1 MALSYHKAQTHNPYR
16 PIPFLFPLLA
26 SPDDRIGIGETMGYV
41 LRVRFASFFAGAA
54 VALAAGSYY
63 LHKDYKI
70 AHQAMSQQ
78 VFSSPFSFTFFYQSI
93 RLQPVIAPR
102 LCCGFCLNFAEYVR
116 VL

>member
-1 MALSYHKAQTHNPYR
+1 
-16 PIPFLFPLLA
+16 
-26 SPDDRIGIGETMGYV
+26 MGYV

-78 VFSSPFSFTFFYQSI
+78 MNNLYKSLDGRISS
-93 RLQPVIAPR
+93 LENLKEVEAMKPVED
-102 LCCGFCLNFAEYVR
+102 AE
-116 VL
+116 

>member
-1 MALSYHKAQTHNPYR
+1 MALSYHKAQTHKFITHIGPL
-16 PIPFLFPLLA
+16 PFLFPLLA

-41 LRVRFASFFAGAA
+41 LRVRFASFFAGAS

-78 VFSSPFSFTFFYQSI
+78 VFD
-93 RLQPVIAPR
+93 
-102 LCCGFCLNFAEYVR
+102 
-116 VL
+116 